1 MEIFEK
7 YINYVKDSFAQYE
20 KCKVI
25 TRVKKED
32 REIIIIL
39 PRVNPHI
46 SSLQYGE
53 LGIIFDKKTI
63 EFFGDFMPDDCIDWD
78 ENFWK
83 KYTEKEILSFLDKKI
98 AEYKYYITNGY
109 FFVFYN
115 KKGEMVNCISYTLD
129 EDFKNFD
136 YEKMYSKEKFS
147 SDADFNDCKSVTVTN
162 FYGEIVVDNKVLN

>member
-1 MEIFEK
+1 MITFEK
-7 YINYVKDSFAQYE
+7 YFEYIKNSFSRERDIVVGIKNKSDSTLIISINANSA
-20 KCKVI
+20 
-25 TRVKKED
+25 KK
-32 REIIIIL
+32 
-39 PRVNPHI
+39 
-46 SSLQYGE
+46 Q
-53 LGIIFDKKTI
+53 GIGGYLYIKFDQQTV

-115 KKGEMVNCISYTLD
+115 KKGDMVNCISYTLD